1 MSLVFAA
8 EREARAAQRFRVIL
22 RGDNFLVSGSEAGD
36 KPERVGFYIV
46 RTSVADDL
54 ATAGKLAL
62 FDFETE
68 LRVSQKIDK
77 CFLEIGSLALEE
89 TRPLADDEEDVASG
103 FMFYPMT

>member
-1 MSLVFAA
+1 M
-8 EREARAAQRFRVIL
+8 IL
-22 RGDNFLVSGSEAGD
+22 RGDDFLVPGPEAGD
-36 KPERVGFYIV
+36 QPERVGFYIV

-68 LRVSQKIDK
+68 LRVSQKIDR
-77 CFLEIGSLALEE
+77 CFLELGSLAIEE

-103 FMFYPMT
+103 FIFYSMT

>member
-1 MSLVFAA
+1 MSLVFPI
-8 EREARAAQRFRVIL
+8 ERETRTATRFRVIL
-22 RGDNFLVSGSEAGD
+22 RGDDFLVPGAEAGL

-54 ATAGKLAL
+54 TSAGKLAL

-77 CFLEIGSLALEE
+77 CFLEIGSLAVEE
-89 TRPLADDEEDVASG
+89 TRPLANDEEDVASG
-103 FMFYPMT
+103 FIFYPMT